1 MPMKLRKMLLRP
13 ADTFAAKIFL
23 VIISLILVMSVAF
36 TAFFVHNQWESQT
49 DILVRQGDVL
59 AKLVAYNARLGVFA
73 ENPELLKDPV
83 EGVLQNNEVLQVAIF
98 NLNGALLQEQRRKGS
113 EQQGKDFV
121 LDGKKMSDILN
132 RLRKSRDVLH
142 VRTGNDFMESWVA
155 VTSGSRAP
163 SEEALFF
170 SDAILQTEDRTI
182 GFVRV
187 VLDRKILDASL
198 RKLLFKSAIIAFFF
212 LSVAVGIVFFVV
224 KGVTRPLD
232 RLTERVR
239 MMGMGSPLEKVPVE
253 TEDEIGKLAQAFNS
267 IAESLQTRESEKDHL
282 EQQLRQA
289 HKMEAIGTLAGGV
302 AHDFNNILSTI
313 EGYAALLRDRI
324 KKKSP
329 VRDYVEQIIAAA
341 DRASELTRRLLAFSR
356 NQVIHPKPIN
366 LNETINGINT
376 MLIRL
381 VGEDIEFHITT
392 TREDL
397 VVMADEV
404 QIEQMLI
411 NLVSNARDAMPQG
424 GTLSIQTDLEEVT
437 EGAAEGSW
445 ELAPGCYAKLTVSDT
460 GVGIDASVKDRI
472 FDPFF
477 TTKEVGKGTGL
488 GLSMAY
494 GIVRQH
500 RGAIKVESVQGKG
513 TVFTIYLPV
522 VESIVERKQL
532 ETLLLPVG
540 SRETIL
546 LAEDDRFVR
555 MLTKHI
561 LVKYGYLVIEASD
574 GDDALEKF
582 QDNLES
588 VQLLLLDVI
597 MPKKT
602 GKQIYDEAR
611 KLRPDIKVLFMSGHT
626 YDVITRQGVISEGVP
641 LISKPLT
648 PGELLVKIREVLSAP
663 PPHSIHGEALSKALS
678 IEDTRDNE

>member
-1 MPMKLRKMLLRP
+1 MLLRP
-13 ADTFAAKIFL
+13 GETFAAKIFL

-36 TAFFVHNQWESQT
+36 TGFFVHNQWKSQT
-49 DILVRQGDVL
+49 DILVRQGEVL
-59 AKLVAYNARLGVFA
+59 AKLLAYNARLGVFA

-83 EGVLQNNEVLQVAIF
+83 DGVLQNKEVLQVAIF
-98 NLNGALLQEQRRKGS
+98 NLNGKILKEERRKGS
-113 EQQGKDFV
+113 DRPGNEYSVSEKE
-121 LDGKKMSDILN
+121 MRDIFS
-132 RLRKSRDVLH
+132 RLRKNRTFLY
-142 VRTGNDFMESWVA
+142 VRSGSNTLESWAPVL
-155 VTSGSRAP
+155 SGSRYS
-163 SEEALFF
+163 SEEELFF
-170 SDAILQTEDRTI
+170 NDALLQTGERTI

-187 VLDRKILDASL
+187 ALDKKILDVSL
-198 RKLLFKSAIIAFFF
+198 QKLLFKSSLIAFFF
-212 LSVAVGIVFFVV
+212 LSAAIVIVFFVV
-224 KGVTRPLD
+224 KGITKPLD

-239 MMGMGSPLEKVPVE
+239 MMGKGSPLEKVPVE
-253 TEDEIGKLAQAFNS
+253 TEDEIGKLAVAFNA
-267 IAESLQTRESEKDHL
+267 IAESLQTRESEKDNL

-324 KKKSP
+324 KKKCP
-329 VRDYVEQIIAAA
+329 IRDYVEQIIAAA
-341 DRASELTRRLLAFSR
+341 ERASELTRRLLAFSR

-366 LNETINGINT
+366 INETINGINS
-376 MLIRL
+376 MLVRL
-381 VGEDIEFHITT
+381 VGEDVEFRVSTF
-392 TREDL
+392 REDL

-411 NLVSNARDAMPQG
+411 NLVTNARDAMPHG
-424 GTLSIQTDLEEVT
+424 GTVSIST
-437 EGAAEGSW
+437 
-445 ELAPGCYAKLTVSDT
+445 ELAEVMEGDVDRPWKLPPGSYAKLTVSDT
-460 GVGIDASVKDRI
+460 GVGIDASVRDRI

-494 GIVRQH
+494 GIVKQH
-500 RGAIKVESVQGKG
+500 RGAIEVESEHGKG

-522 VESIVERKQL
+522 VESTIERKKL
-532 ETLLLPVG
+532 ETLLLPAG

-561 LVKYGYLVIEASD
+561 LIKYGYLVIEALD

-582 QDNLES
+582 RDNLES

-611 KLRPDIKVLFMSGHT
+611 KIRPDIKVLFMSGHT
-626 YDVITRQGVISEGVP
+626 YDVITKQGVFSEGVP

-648 PGELLVKIREVLSAP
+648 PGELLVKVREVLYGPLQDLNQCESVTTKP
-663 PPHSIHGEALSKALS
+663 SM
-678 IEDTRDNE
+678 EDTRSNG

>member
-1 MPMKLRKMLLRP
+1 MLLRP